1 MARLPYVA
9 PDGDVTERIRQR
21 RGGKLTA
28 LDGVLLH
35 SPPFAGGWNGMLGA
49 VRGASTLPADIRELA
64 ILRVASRNGAEYEWA
79 AHEPLARQAGLGD
92 EQIAAIRVGGA
103 AAGNAEAAGSGTA
116 AGNAEAAGSGAAVLS
131 PAQRA
136 ALAYADAMTVHVT
149 VPDVVFGAV
158 REHFGER
165 QVLELTVTVAA
176 YNMVS
181 RVLVALDV
189 RAGEDPFGAGQ
200 GLPSLPWVP
209 RFPRLRQMACC
220 SCTPI
225 LVPSRQPSSTTGT
238 TTSMARPGL
247 PCRASRPDTG
257 SGRLTA
263 RRRRGWPTTR

>member
-92 EQIAAIRVGGA
+92 EQIAAIRAGGA
-103 AAGNAEAAGSGTA
+103 AAGGAEAAGGGT
-116 AGNAEAAGSGAAVLS
+116 AVLS

-189 RAGEDPFGAGQ
+189 RAGEDPFGAG
-200 GLPSLPWVP
+200 
-209 RFPRLRQMACC
+209 
-220 SCTPI
+220 
-225 LVPSRQPSSTTGT
+225 
-238 TTSMARPGL
+238 
-247 PCRASRPDTG
+247 
-257 SGRLTA
+257 
-263 RRRRGWPTTR
+263 

>member
-92 EQIAAIRVGGA
+92 EQIAAIRAGGA
-103 AAGNAEAAGSGTA
+103 AAGGAEAAGGGAA
-116 AGNAEAAGSGAAVLS
+116 AGDAEAAGGGTAVLS

-189 RAGEDPFGAGQ
+189 RAGEDPFGAG
-200 GLPSLPWVP
+200 
-209 RFPRLRQMACC
+209 
-220 SCTPI
+220 
-225 LVPSRQPSSTTGT
+225 
-238 TTSMARPGL
+238 
-247 PCRASRPDTG
+247 
-257 SGRLTA
+257 
-263 RRRRGWPTTR
+263 